1 MGIFTALSWKTYGQA
16 RGVTPAQVRRASW
29 RKSTF
34 SSMNGS
40 CVEIG
45 RLELGRIGVRDTKDR
60 GAGPVLIFT
69 DSEWSAFIS
78 GAKEGQFDNP

>member
-1 MGIFTALSWKTYGQA
+1 MGIFTALSWKIYGQA
-16 RGVTPAQVRRASW
+16 RGVTPAQVKRASW

-45 RLELGRIGVRDTKDR
+45 WLEPGRIGVRDTKDR
-60 GAGPVLIFT
+60 GTGPVLIFH
-69 DSEWSAFIS
+69 
-78 GAKEGQFDNP
+78 GL